1 MLKETPSFHIKTV
14 LTHYVEMICKF
25 TDLMFIWMV
34 NCMNAFGEQEIL
46 IATVGTE
53 PQVITLVLDS
63 LLLKGCNIDE
73 VVLFYTQS
81 PLVMGGIEKIQ
92 REIESEFYPKI
103 ILRSVLITGEKTALD
118 DFRTANDVNSMLK
131 IIYKVIKDY
140 KQKGA
145 KIHLSVSGGRKVMGI
160 MAMVVAQILFRA
172 EDRLWYLITEG
183 WKPGNSQDMHIS
195 NLNSHLLIEVPVVR
209 WEESSLL
216 LGMEEFASPLDL
228 IRWQEKLIDDKRM
241 RRRREF
247 VEHWLSKAERQVAQ
261 LACQGWDNAMIA
273 GYLHKQERTV
283 VNQMTSIY
291 GKMHEWL
298 EFPDCRVERSVLIAE
313 LAPYFALRTDDI
325 G

>member
-1 MLKETPSFHIKTV
+1 MH
-14 LTHYVEMICKF
+14 
-25 TDLMFIWMV
+25 
-34 NCMNAFGEQEIL
+34 AFEKKEIL

-53 PQVITLVLDS
+53 PQVITLVLD
-63 LLLKGCNIDE
+63 LLLSKSCNIGE

-81 PLVMGGIEKIQ
+81 PLIMQGIERIQ
-92 REIESEFYPKI
+92 GEIVSGFYPPISLKK
-103 ILRSVLITGEKTALD
+103 VLITGEDAALD
-118 DFRTANDVNSMLK
+118 DFRTVHDVNSMLK
-131 IIYKVIKDY
+131 IIYKVMKKY

-183 WKPGNSQDMHIS
+183 WKAGDSQDMHIS
-195 NLNSHLLIEVPVVR
+195 EHNSYLLIEVPVMR
-209 WEESSLL
+209 WEEASLL
-216 LGMEEFASPLDL
+216 LGIEEFASPMDL
-228 IRWQEKLIDDKRM
+228 IHWQGKLLNNKKM

-261 LACQGWDNAMIA
+261 LACQGWDNAAIA
-273 GYLHKQERTV
+273 RYLHKQERTV
-283 VNQMTSIY
+283 ANQMTSIY
-291 GKMHEWL
+291 GKMQEWL

-313 LAPYFALRTDDI
+313 LAPYFTLKIDNT